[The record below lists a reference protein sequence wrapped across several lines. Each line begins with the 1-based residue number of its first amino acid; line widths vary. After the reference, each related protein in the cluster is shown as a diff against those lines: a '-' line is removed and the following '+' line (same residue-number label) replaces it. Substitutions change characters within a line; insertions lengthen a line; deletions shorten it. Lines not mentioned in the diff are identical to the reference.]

1 MYQKFCCLI
10 FKYLNAK
17 VAERLNK
24 HDDVIEWNFMKIAPP
39 KWKAGCAPGHQKNS
53 LFPPTQTR
61 REVLLKM
68 CDLRILARFS
78 LRFFERPLS
87 STVSLCSFFL
97 MLGSF
102 TLCVYA
108 SHFGVADVSIY
119 DTNRCVY
126 LFIISRILVFCAIQR
141 HSRRNCRVVFCKSK
155 LTEFQAT

>member
-1 MYQKFCCLI
+1 MKFHENCPP
-10 FKYLNAK
+10 
-17 VAERLNK
+17 E
-24 HDDVIEWNFMKIAPP
+24 MKSWLRPWPP
-39 KWKAGCAPGHQKNS
+39 KK
-53 LFPPTQTR
+53 LTFPPTQTR